1 MSYFL
6 MVDTET
12 TNDLEFPIV
21 YDVGLAVVNEKGEIY
36 ETHSF
41 VVAETFLYKE
51 LMEIAY
57 FSEKIP
63 QYWEDIKKGARIL
76 TSFYNIKREV
86 RKIFQKYEIKAVV
99 AHNMGFDYRALNL
112 TERYL
117 TSSKYRY
124 FFPYGTKFWDTY
136 KMSYEVFFWNDDY
149 CHFCTENHFNRCG
162 GKRCHYT
169 LQPKLTAEVLYR
181 YISGN
186 IEFQES
192 HTGLEDV
199 MIEKEILAKCFAEK
213 PEINGALWE

>member
-1 MSYFL
+1 MSLFL

-21 YDVGLAVVNEKGEIY
+21 YDVGLAVVDEKGEVY

-41 VVAETFLYKE
+41 VVADVFLDKE
-51 LMEIAY
+51 LMEVAY

-63 QYWEDIKKGARIL
+63 QYWEDIENKKRIL
-76 TSFYNIKREV
+76 TSFFSIKREV
-86 RKIFQKYEIKAVV
+86 RKILQKYEIKAVV

-112 TERYL
+112 TERYI

-136 KMSYEVFFWNDDY
+136 RMSYDVFFWDNDYREY
-149 CHFCTENHFNRCG
+149 CKVNRFRRAG
-162 GKRCHYT
+162 RRDLY
-169 LQPKLTAEVLYR
+169 QPKLTAEVLYR

-186 IEFQES
+186 KEFQES

-213 PEINGALWE
+213 PEINGALWD

>member
-12 TNDLEFPIV
+12 TNDLDFPIV
-21 YDVGLAVVNEKGEIY
+21 YDVGLAVVDEKGKVY

-41 VVAETFLYKE
+41 VVNEIFLDKK

-63 QYWEDIKKGARIL
+63 QYWEDIKKGTRVL

-99 AHNMGFDYRALNL
+99 AHNMSFDYRALNL
-112 TERYL
+112 TQRYI

-136 KMSYEVFFWNDDY
+136 RMSYEVFFWDNDYREY
-149 CHFCTENHFNRCG
+149 CFTNRFRRPG
-162 GKRCHYT
+162 RCEFW
-169 LQPKLTAEVLYR
+169 QPKLTAEVLYR
-181 YISGN
+181 YISGD